1 MADEYTV
8 YSWVPVRTGV
18 AEKLALPLLPPEGTA
33 IARKFSSGRTDSAI
47 ASYSSSITGSQSD
60 SADTGG
66 VPPSGG
72 AATGADAQSWSDS
85 V

>member
-8 YSWVPVRTGV
+8 YSWVPVNVAV
-18 AEKLALPLLPPEGTA
+18 AEKLSLIVSPDDSTKV
-33 IARKFSSGRTDSAI
+33 ARKFNSGRTDSAI

>member
-1 MADEYTV
+1 MADEYAV
-8 YSWVPVRTGV
+8 YSWVPVKAVV
-18 AEKLALPLLPPEGTA
+18 AERTVLAISPDDRVKALSK
-33 IARKFSSGRTDSAI
+33 INSGRTDSAI